1 MGASDMSASA
11 HGPLA
16 IGSAFLGKYQIVSL
30 IGRGGHA
37 CVYHAVNSFMGRH
50 VAIKVLHRPGGVE
63 REALL
68 RGQAEAQL
76 LNRLRHPNIVEVSDA
91 GMTDDGLLYI
101 VMELLEGRS
110 LREVLNEHGALSVE
124 EALGIAEEIATG
136 LQAAHATGAIHRD
149 LKPENVFVTR
159 SGAVKI
165 LDFGIAKVADAKAW
179 TTDEGTTH
187 GTVLYMS
194 PEQIQ
199 IQKLTPRSDIYALG
213 VVTYELL
220 AGRHPVPMLI
230 DSPQPTVFEIARAI
244 TTREPLLLDELDPR
258 IPRGVAALVSQAMA
272 KWPEMRF
279 DSMSDFARELRES
292 REAWRAY
299 NKVHGIPLVSR
310 DLGGGSPSSR
320 SPVVASRPPPAPPAS
335 SARKVLTPGTG
346 APVTTRTAPLSASA
360 VRRSPIRSVIVG
372 GCVVG
377 IAVGGAV
384 GWLRTRT
391 AAADAAKPAE
401 ITGVSAP
408 AAVAPTATVA
418 PASPPPAEASPAAE
432 SAASEKPSATEATG
446 TAGVPIRTKPRAVS
460 RSGAK
465 PNPSE
470 PRTDDAAPKAAPA
483 PEPRKPADRVD
494 LRLKRLE
501 QSLGADDSRAR
512 P

>member
-1 MGASDMSASA
+1 MSAAA

-16 IGSAFLGKYQIVSL
+16 IGSTLLGKYEIRSL

-63 REALL
+63 REALR

-124 EALGIAEEIATG
+124 EALGIVEQIAEG
-136 LQAAHATGAIHRD
+136 LEAAHTTGAIHRD

-159 SGAVKI
+159 SGSVKI
-165 LDFGIAKVADAKAW
+165 LDFGIAKVADATAW

-194 PEQIQ
+194 PEQLQ
-199 IQKLTPRSDIYALG
+199 LAKLTPASDIYALG

-220 AGRHPVPMLI
+220 LGRHPVPMLI
-230 DSPQPTVFEIARAI
+230 DSPQPTVFEISRAVL
-244 TTREPLLLDELDPR
+244 TREPPLLDELDTR
-258 IPRGVAALVSQAMA
+258 IPRGVAALVSRAMA
-272 KWPEMRF
+272 KWPEQRF
-279 DSMSDFARELRES
+279 DSMAELAREVREH

-310 DLGGGSPSSR
+310 DLGGGSPSSG
-320 SPVVASRPPPAPPAS
+320 SPVVASQRPPAQPPS
-335 SARKVLTPGTG
+335 SARKLLTPGTS
-346 APVTTRTAPLSASA
+346 APVTTRTTPLGS
-360 VRRSPIRSVIVG
+360 VGPRRSPVRSVVLG
-372 GCVVG
+372 GCLLGV
-377 IAVGGAV
+377 AVGASV
-384 GWLRTRT
+384 GWLRARP
-391 AAADAAKPAE
+391 ASADAAKAAE
-401 ITGVSAP
+401 ATRSNVP
-408 AAVAPTATVA
+408 AAAAGTSEVPAPVLAPPPSEAPPSAADPVKATAPNATAPT
-418 PASPPPAEASPAAE
+418 S
-432 SAASEKPSATEATG
+432 
-446 TAGVPIRTKPRAVS
+446 VPIRSKPRAVS
-460 RSGAK
+460 RSGAQ
-465 PNPSE
+465 PTSPE
-470 PRTDDAAPKAAPA
+470 PRSDHAPIKEAPP
-483 PEPRKPADRVD
+483 PEPRKPTDRVD

-501 QSLGADDSRAR
+501 QSLGADDGRAR